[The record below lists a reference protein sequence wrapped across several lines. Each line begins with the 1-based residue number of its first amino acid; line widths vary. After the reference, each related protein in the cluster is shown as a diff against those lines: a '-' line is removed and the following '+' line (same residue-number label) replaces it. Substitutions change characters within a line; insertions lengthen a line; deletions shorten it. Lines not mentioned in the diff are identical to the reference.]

1 MSALRVPCPGDV
13 WEGRQEATRGR
24 VICVVGESDD
34 GYVAYTVIRGKDG
47 IGAPRASGRM
57 RSISLRH
64 NYGWLGQLH
73 EEDEEKGNVMPD
85 QVTVSRDELLEVLR
99 RNRAAHR
106 EAFVKAQELYRER
119 AIAELD
125 RALADARAGNGIR
138 LSISMPVP
146 EDHTDDYDREIRM
159 LEMSVHERV
168 TLASHLFDQVV
179 MDRWRW
185 SASWESNTMSYL
197 S

>member
-1 MSALRVPCPGDV
+1 MGALRLPCPGDV
-13 WEGRQEATRGR
+13 WEGRQQATRGR
-24 VICVVGESDD
+24 VIRVIGESDD
-34 GYVAYTVIRGKDG
+34 GYVTYAVICGKDG
-47 IGAPRASGRM
+47 IAAPRAGGRM
-57 RSISLRH
+57 RAMSLRH

-73 EEDEEKGNVMPD
+73 EEDKGEGTVMPD

-99 RNRAAHR
+99 RNRDAHR
-106 EAFVKAQELYRER
+106 KAFIKAQGLYRER
-119 AIAELD
+119 AIGELD

-179 MDRWRW
+179 MDHWRW
-185 SASWESNTMSYL
+185 SASWASNTMSYL

>member
-1 MSALRVPCPGDV
+1 MPCPGDV
-13 WEGRQEATRGR
+13 WRGTRDATRGR
-24 VICVVGESDD
+24 VIRVTGEGDD
-34 GYVAYTVIRGKDG
+34 GYVTYAVIRGKDG
-47 IGAPRASGRM
+47 IASPRDAGRM
-57 RSISLRH
+57 QVLGLRH
-64 NYGWLGQLH
+64 NYAWLGRLQEQDREGKRH
-73 EEDEEKGNVMPD
+73 MPD

-99 RNRAAHR
+99 RNRASHR
-106 EAFVKAQELYRER
+106 EAFSKAQALYRER

-138 LSISMPVP
+138 LSVSLPVP